1 MRTSRPPKS
10 NYSQAYLPRYRQGF
24 VLLLKLMLGVFLS
37 ALVAR
42 TYQSE
47 TQSKAHSKILLNRLK
62 IYPEAKAVALLGLD
76 SFGNM
81 ARTSFKATSISLPVS
96 STLGGIWQG

>member
-1 MRTSRPPKS
+1 
-10 NYSQAYLPRYRQGF
+10 
-24 VLLLKLMLGVFLS
+24 MLGVSIS

-62 IYPEAKAVALLGLD
+62 IYQEAQAVAVLGLD
-76 SFGNM
+76 S
-81 ARTSFKATSISLPVS
+81 
-96 STLGGIWQG
+96 LGTCPCRPLQQLRLVCPYPQP

>member
-1 MRTSRPPKS
+1 
-10 NYSQAYLPRYRQGF
+10 
-24 VLLLKLMLGVFLS
+24 MLGVFLS

-62 IYPEAKAVALLGLD
+62 IYQKPSRCFVR
-76 SFGNM
+76 FGFLETCPG
-81 ARTSFKATSISLPVS
+81 RPLRQLRLVCPYP
-96 STLGGIWQG
+96 QP